1 MWMGVGLVRRTG
13 ERRGDASGSRKS
25 GTPFDGR
32 NWQSVPMGNAGR
44 WPANLILDAEAGAGA
59 EWSRFFYCPKAS
71 KADRDDGLEG
81 FEAKASGSLNMR
93 TDAHS
98 QANGMATAPRANTHP
113 TVKPTDLMRW
123 LARLVTPQGGTIL
136 DPFTGSGSTGKA
148 ARLEGFGFV
157 GIEREPEYADIA
169 RARIEAVE
177 PMLIGGVG

>member
-1 MWMGVGLVRRTG
+1 VPLCQKHHPQCNANRRVQRNAIPST
-13 ERRGDASGSRKS
+13 RPSSATATPAAPPASS
-25 GTPFDGR
+25 T
-32 NWQSVPMGNAGR
+32 A
-44 WPANLILDAEAGAGA
+44 
-59 EWSRFFYCPKAS
+59 KAS
-71 KADRDDGLEG
+71 KADRDEQVGG
-81 FEAKASGSLNMR
+81 RIGAAR
-93 TDAHS
+93 WRDAD
-98 QANGMATAPRANTHP
+98 NNHP

-169 RARIEAVE
+169 RARIAAVE

>member
-1 MWMGVGLVRRTG
+1 M
-13 ERRGDASGSRKS
+13 
-25 GTPFDGR
+25 
-32 NWQSVPMGNAGR
+32 
-44 WPANLILDAEAGAGA
+44 
-59 EWSRFFYCPKAS
+59 
-71 KADRDDGLEG
+71 EG
-81 FEAKASGSLNMR
+81 FEERVAGVAY
-93 TDAHS
+93 TT
-98 QANGMATAPRANTHP
+98 MAGDGRENPEILPAVRRNPHP

-169 RARIEAVE
+169 RARIAAVE